1 MAHNVVAGDPS
12 LRLKNGYA
20 QDDAIDERTCH
31 QNFKLTTTAATW
43 AVFASGETCTLTA
56 IHGEE
61 FGEQP
66 AVFMTQEKSQPN
78 EPADSGPAS
87 PAQSPFSFASSSPA
101 TKEAQAEQTLSQNLS
116 SSSPQTRAGA
126 PAPHDFSSPDA
137 GESAVNKE
145 LRRLNRALRTLSA
158 CTQALARA
166 GSEQELLGQICE
178 IIVSVGGYRMAFIGY
193 AEADEQQTVK
203 PVAHAGSGGEYLNT
217 ISLTWSEKER
227 GRGPVGTAIR
237 ENRICVVADTAT
249 DALFAPWREAALER
263 GYAAV
268 IALPLRSAGAVLGVL
283 AIYSEQ
289 AGSFETSEQELL
301 TETAN
306 NLAYGITA
314 IRSREEGK
322 RATAALRE
330 AEEKYRQLVEQ
341 VPAISYVAEAGVQGR
356 FLYVSPQ
363 VSTILGYRP
372 EDCLVDPRFW
382 WNHLNP
388 QDHQTALLEDSWEE
402 GQPFRVEYRM
412 RTQDGREVWLR
423 DEAVIV
429 RDPQSGKRLT
439 RGLLIEITERK
450 RADEALRRS
459 EENYRLFVAQS
470 SEGIFRL
477 DLDVPVAIELAEEE
491 LSRHIVEHS
500 YMAECNEA
508 MAQMYGLSS
517 PAELLGKRL
526 ADLLPEEGKKL
537 ELTREY
543 VRNGF
548 RLLERELHEADVHG
562 NPKVFLDSM
571 FGVVERGMLLRTWGI
586 QRDISER
593 LKAEEARRKA
603 EEALRESEERY
614 RAFVEQSSEG
624 IFRMEYNPPVPCDL
638 PVAEQ
643 LEMGRKNGVL
653 AECNDALARMYG
665 RASAAEF
672 TGKRLSDFLVLNDPG
687 TRKFMEKFVRDGYR
701 TTDQESY
708 EIDLQGQKK
717 IFRNTMSGTVV
728 DGHWVR
734 TWGITR
740 DVTERVHLE
749 EQLRNAQQLEAI
761 GRLAGG
767 VAHDFN
773 NILSVIMGH
782 GELLLAAS
790 AGDERARNGLEQ
802 IRRAADR
809 AASLT
814 QQLLAFRRKQVLQP
828 KVLDLNDVVAD
839 VQKMLSRVIG
849 EDIELVASLHPSLQA
864 VKADP
869 GQVEQV
875 LMNLAINAR
884 DAMPQ
889 GGKLQMETSN
899 LEVGAEQARELELAP
914 GRYVMLRVTD
924 SGHGMDAGTLAHIFE
939 PFFTTKPMGK
949 GTGLGLATVYGIV
962 KQSGGSIHVNSDV
975 GKGTIFRIYFPAAEG
990 STRKRVEAAT
1000 DGKASRGTE
1009 TILIAED
1016 EPDLRELTRIF
1027 LEGYGYRV
1035 LEAASAEQAIQT
1047 ADNFSG
1053 GIDLLLT
1060 DVIMPGMSGRQ
1071 LAEKILS
1078 KRPQTRIVYMTGYTD
1093 DMVVQHK
1100 VLEPG
1105 VQLLQKPFT
1114 KVDLALKVRATLD
1127 GK

>member
-1 MAHNVVAGDPS
+1 
-12 LRLKNGYA
+12 
-20 QDDAIDERTCH
+20 
-31 QNFKLTTTAATW
+31 
-43 AVFASGETCTLTA
+43 
-56 IHGEE
+56 
-61 FGEQP
+61 
-66 AVFMTQEKSQPN
+66 MTQEQSQ
-78 EPADSGPAS
+78 
-87 PAQSPFSFASSSPA
+87 
-101 TKEAQAEQTLSQNLS
+101 TKESTGAGGAST
-116 SSSPQTRAGA
+116 PQD
-126 PAPHDFSSPDA
+126 PSFSSAP
-137 GESAVNKE
+137 GEGAINEGAINKE
-145 LRRLNRALRTLSA
+145 LRRLNRALRALSA
-158 CTQALARA
+158 CNHALARA
-166 GSEQELLGQICE
+166 GSEQELLGQICD
-178 IIVSVGGYRMAFIGY
+178 IIVRVGGYRMAFIGF

-203 PVAHAGSGGEYLNT
+203 PVAQAGNGEEYLKG
-217 ISLTWSEKER
+217 IALKWSDTEA

-237 ENRICVVADTAT
+237 EDRICVVTDTVS
-249 DALFAPWREAALER
+249 DEMFRPWREAALER

-268 IALPLRSAGAVLGVL
+268 ITLPLRSAGAVLGVL
-283 AIYSEQ
+283 AIYSGQ
-289 AGSFETSEQELL
+289 AGSFDTSEQELL
-301 TETAN
+301 TEMAN

-314 IRSREEGK
+314 IRSGEEGK

-341 VPAISYVAEAGVQGR
+341 VPAISYVAEAGAQGR

-372 EDCLVDPRFW
+372 EDCMVDPWFW

-388 QDHQTALLEDSWEE
+388 EDHATALLEDSWEE
-402 GQPFRVEYRM
+402 GHPFRVEYRM

-450 RADEALRRS
+450 RAEEALRRS

-477 DLDVPVAIELAEEE
+477 DLDAPVAIELGEEE
-491 LSRHIVEHS
+491 LARRIVEHS

-526 ADLLPEEGKKL
+526 GELLPEEGRDGK
-537 ELTREY
+537 LTREY

-548 RLLERELHEADVHG
+548 RLLECERREVDAHG
-562 NPKVFLDSM
+562 NPKVFLNSM
-571 FGVVERGMLLRTWGI
+571 LGVVERGKLLRTWGI

-593 LKAEEARRKA
+593 LKAEEARRRA
-603 EEALRESEERY
+603 EEALRASEERY
-614 RAFVEQSSEG
+614 RAFVAQSSEG
-624 IFRMEYNPPVPCDL
+624 IFRIEYNPPVRCDL

-643 LEMGRKNGVL
+643 LAMGRENGVL

-665 RASAAEF
+665 RESAAELM
-672 TGKRLSDFLVLNDPG
+672 GKPLSEFLVLNDPR
-687 TRKFMEKFVRDGYR
+687 TRVFMENFVRNGYR

-708 EIDLQGQKK
+708 EVDSRGQKK
-717 IFRNTMSGTVV
+717 IFRNTMSGMVV

-782 GELLLAAS
+782 GELLLAS
-790 AGDERARNGLEQ
+790 SGDERARSGLQQ

-814 QQLLAFRRKQVLQP
+814 QQLLAFGRKQVLQP
-828 KVLDLNDVVAD
+828 RVLDLNDAVAD

-889 GGKLQMETSN
+889 GGKLRMETSN
-899 LEVGAEQARELELAP
+899 IEVNADQARELELAA

-924 SGHGMDAGTLAHIFE
+924 SGLGMDAETQAHIFE

-962 KQSGGSIHVNSDV
+962 KQSGGSIHVKSAV
-975 GKGTIFRIYFPAAEG
+975 GEGTVFCIYFPAADG
-990 STRKRVEAAT
+990 NTPKREEVSAN
-1000 DGKASRGTE
+1000 GKAPRGTE
-1009 TILIAED
+1009 TILVAED
-1016 EPDLRELTRIF
+1016 EPDLREVTRIF

-1035 LEAASAEQAIQT
+1035 LEASSAEQAIQT
-1047 ADNFSG
+1047 AENYKE

-1060 DVIMPGMSGRQ
+1060 DVIMPGMSGSQ

-1078 KRPQTRIVYMTGYTD
+1078 KRPQTRVVYMTGYTD
-1093 DMVVQHK
+1093 DMVVQYK

-1114 KVDLALKVRATLD
+1114 KVDLAVKVRATLD
-1127 GK
+1127 RK